1 MFLSHF
7 VLPFSLHSNSV
18 PSSSRN
24 LLNRLRDKSKLADR
38 FFRGKNDSLPPLL
51 VQYTLLTVSVG
62 VFMHVR
68 GSMALFLLTLRF
80 SPLPLQ
86 NNNFVVNQRKFWEL
100 IDSWHKDCQQAM
112 PLGLADPRVCYLF
125 IFAFPYS
132 IKYPP
137 DSLVSEVEKKKRQNQ
152 INFLRQMNWCVIN
165 EIRQRSRGLQ
175 MPISRP

>member
-1 MFLSHF
+1 MFPSHF
-7 VLPFSLHSNSV
+7 VLPFSLHSNSW

-24 LLNRLRDKSKLADR
+24 LLNRLRDKSELTDR
-38 FFRGKNDSLPPLL
+38 FFRGKNDSLPLQ
-51 VQYTLLTVSVG
+51 VQCTLLTVSVG

-68 GSMALFLLTLRF
+68 GSMASFLLTLCF

-137 DSLVSEVEKKKRQNQ
+137 DSLVSEVEKKNRTFK
-152 INFLRQMNWCVIN
+152 
-165 EIRQRSRGLQ
+165 S
-175 MPISRP
+175 ISSAK